1 MLSCENIQYNRIY
14 YKLSCVFVNILRENS
29 AETGIFAALYSFLQ
43 KYFTNKGE
51 F

>member
-1 MLSCENIQYNRIY
+1 MLSCKNIQYNSIY
-14 YKLSCVFVNILRENS
+14 YKLSCVFVNILRKNS
-29 AETGIFAALYSFLQ
+29 AETEIFAALYSFLQ